1 VFQSQHTTMYV
12 ISLIHMVY
20 LICAMTV
27 MMMMMM
33 SDVHAYL
40 HKTVKYE
47 KHQKNLNIKISR
59 SWWFAHLMNIDL
71 HIAFKTSSVSS
82 YIWDVINESLSKSV
96 LFEGGGSLWPQI
108 LDGRGGR
115 LQTAVGVRKLE
126 WLLFHHKARVWQT
139 DRQTDRRT
147 VTTARPR

>member
-1 VFQSQHTTMYV
+1 
-12 ISLIHMVY
+12 MVY

-59 SWWFAHLMNIDL
+59 SW
-71 HIAFKTSSVSS
+71 
-82 YIWDVINESLSKSV
+82 
-96 LFEGGGSLWPQI
+96 
-108 LDGRGGR
+108 
-115 LQTAVGVRKLE
+115 
-126 WLLFHHKARVWQT
+126 
-139 DRQTDRRT
+139 
-147 VTTARPR
+147 